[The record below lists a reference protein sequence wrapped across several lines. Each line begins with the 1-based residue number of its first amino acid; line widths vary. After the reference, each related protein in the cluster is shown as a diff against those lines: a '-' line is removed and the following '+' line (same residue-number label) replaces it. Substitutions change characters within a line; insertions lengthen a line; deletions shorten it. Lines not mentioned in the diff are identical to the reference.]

1 MRHNWDAAI
10 IANISTNEWKTAISL
25 GEGYYGMGELVILF
39 PIRLHFRPPSG
50 KMNDNEGGSM
60 GKGKKNRLFL
70 FLYIIPFFLLFLT
83 VKEGM
88 NKDGIGPS
96 SWFIKER
103 RRKKTGKERKVENES
118 FSADIHDAFCSF
130 MLRCSSLFHLSKSLR
145 NKNEAK
151 LLRYSYSFLLSFI
164 QPRDLHSHTSDE
176 MWRRHRLRCSVSYNA
191 TLTQNNNNPQVWVS
205 RARTDLKRKHN

>member
-1 MRHNWDAAI
+1 MD
-10 IANISTNEWKTAISL
+10 
-25 GEGYYGMGELVILF
+25 
-39 PIRLHFRPPSG
+39 
-50 KMNDNEGGSM
+50 
-60 GKGKKNRLFL
+60 
-70 FLYIIPFFLLFLT
+70 
-83 VKEGM
+83 
-88 NKDGIGPS
+88 KDGTGPS

-191 TLTQNNNNPQVWVS
+191 TLTQNNNNLRS
-205 RARTDLKRKHN
+205 GLAERELILKENTIIKAFRIIPLHRSTGDHFNRDESDTFRPLGSNATEGSWSIFITISSCKHLKYCSVYKVNGTLFRFIRKRQMLTAKLGL